1 MAGVACAVAA
11 AGGCAPTV
19 TAGKGREAW
28 VGVETV
34 VGGTVVLVAVVVA
47 TAGAVTGG
55 AATVGVATFGVATE
69 DAATAG
75 AETEGAVTGAV
86 TADVA
91 GVTAAVI
98 VAGVEGGEL
107 VAGVEPDAGDDA
119 ARLLVEP
126 VLALTGSED
135 CTYADSVSDVAAAS
149 LRAAAAALAL
159 TEEALVEVA
168 TLPEPA

>member
-1 MAGVACAVAA
+1 M
-11 AGGCAPTV
+11 
-19 TAGKGREAW
+19 
-28 VGVETV
+28 GVEAV
-34 VGGTVVLVAVVVA
+34 VGGTAVLVAVVVA

-55 AATVGVATFGVATE
+55 AATVGVATFGVATLGVATE

-86 TADVA
+86 TVDVA

-107 VAGVEPDAGDDA
+107 VAGVEPDAGDA
-119 ARLLVEP
+119 AAALLVEP

-159 TEEALVEVA
+159 TEDALVEVA

>member
-1 MAGVACAVAA
+1 M
-11 AGGCAPTV
+11 
-19 TAGKGREAW
+19 
-28 VGVETV
+28 GVEAV
-34 VGGTVVLVAVVVA
+34 VGGTAVLVAVVVA

-55 AATVGVATFGVATE
+55 AATVGVATFGVATLGVATE
-69 DAATAG
+69 NAATAG

-86 TADVA
+86 TVDVA

-107 VAGVEPDAGDDA
+107 VAGVEPDAGGDDA
-119 ARLLVEP
+119 AALLVEP

-159 TEEALVEVA
+159 TEDALVEVA
-168 TLPEPA
+168 TLPGPV